1 MNMASILLVED
12 DTTLAETLMDL
23 LAYEDFHITWVSDGQ
38 KALDATFVE
47 RFDLMLFDVNVPFVN
62 GFELL
67 KLLRESGDDTPAI
80 FITALTDIASLSQ
93 GFEVG
98 ADDYL
103 KKPFDFDELLV
114 RINALLKKR
123 FATEKESVA
132 VKEFSFS
139 ISKNELYHRGDFV
152 GLSPSELRLCELFF
166 KHLDQT
172 LDKETLLFELGH
184 GEESS
189 EGALRVYINKL
200 RKIGLPI
207 RTLRGIGYRLETA

>member
-23 LAYEDFHITWVSDGQ
+23 LAYEDFHVTWVSDGQ

-103 KKPFDFDELLV
+103 KKPFDFVELLIV
-114 RINALLKKR
+114 KRILSSGTGSPLSK
-123 FATEKESVA
+123 TDIETSLSV
-132 VKEFSFS
+132 FSAS
-139 ISKNELYHRGDFV
+139 IL
-152 GLSPSELRLCELFF
+152 
-166 KHLDQT
+166 
-172 LDKETLLFELGH
+172 
-184 GEESS
+184 
-189 EGALRVYINKL
+189 I
-200 RKIGLPI
+200 LP
-207 RTLRGIGYRLETA
+207 R